1 MSDPQLPNPHDD
13 PDARPVV
20 LWGILGSL
28 VVVAIVIVL
37 TALVF
42 KTEQK
47 LVERRVYAV
56 KYDEGQAEL
65 ARQQAALH
73 SYRWVD
79 KNKGIVAI
87 PIDRAIELTVREF
100 NRKQNTTHPGT
111 AAATEQP

>member
-1 MSDPQLPNPHDD
+1 MTELELPNPHDD
-13 PDARPVV
+13 PDARPVL
-20 LWGILGSL
+20 LWGVLGSL

-42 KTEQK
+42 RTEQK
-47 LVERRVYAV
+47 LVEQRVFAV

-79 KNKGIVAI
+79 RKKGIVAI
-87 PIDRAIELTVREF
+87 PIDRAIELTVREY
-100 NRKQNTTHPGT
+100 T
-111 AAATEQP
+111 ARARSAPAAGRP

>member
-1 MSDPQLPNPHDD
+1 MSEPQLPNPHDD
-13 PDARPVV
+13 PDARPVL

-42 KTEQK
+42 RTEQK
-47 LVERRVYAV
+47 LVEQRVFAV

-79 KNKGIVAI
+79 KSKGIVAI
-87 PIDRAIELTVREF
+87 PIDRAIELTVQEYNARA
-100 NRKQNTTHPGT
+100 RSTP
-111 AAATEQP
+111 AAGRP